1 MRIAAFALF
10 SFALIGTSAYPG
22 DGQDKKN
29 TPATK
34 LIRPI
39 GQKKGDDPKKDESKK
54 DEPKKEPEKKAV
66 PPVPKGPPE
75 FEIRFADDS
84 TVRANLLDPAI
95 VVTTKYGKLTI
106 PISEIR
112 RIELGFRYPE
122 GVEAKVNEAVT
133 DLGAAD
139 FAVREAAEKTLLD
152 LKEFALPAVRKA
164 AKSPDKEVVKRAESL
179 LAAFKEKLPDDR
191 KEPKEYDTVETG
203 EFTFQGKVETA
214 ALKARTKY
222 FAESSLKVAELR
234 GVRMAG
240 VESSDAIVID
250 SAKYGRPNDQT
261 WLETNIELTAGKP
274 LEISVSGT
282 IDLWPQQ
289 GGQYIVGPN
298 GQPQHGSVQIIS
310 PTGRAYQFSSG
321 TVIGR
326 VGPQGEPFVVG
337 IGMKSPR
344 INSSGKLYFK
354 IAGSPWGNPPSGSY
368 KATVKAGN

>member
-1 MRIAAFALF
+1 MRIAAFALL
-10 SFALIGTSAYPG
+10 AVGLIGGLGYRSDA
-22 DGQDKKN
+22 QEKKI

-34 LIRPI
+34 LARPI
-39 GQKKGDDPKKDESKK
+39 AQKKGEDASPKK
-54 DEPKKEPEKKAV
+54 DEPKKDDTEKKAA
-66 PPVPKGPPE
+66 PPKPPGPPE

-84 TVRANLLDPAI
+84 TVRANLLDPAV

-112 RIELGFRYPE
+112 RIELGFRFPE
-122 GVEAKVNEAVT
+122 GVEAKVTAAVN

-139 FAVREAAEKTLLD
+139 FAVREAAEKTLLE

-179 LAAFKEKLPDDR
+179 LAQFKEKLPDDR

-203 EFTFQGKVETA
+203 EFTFQGKVETV

-222 FAESSLKVAELR
+222 FAESSLKIAELR

-240 VESSDAIVID
+240 VDSSDAIVID
-250 SAKYGRPNDQT
+250 ASKYGRPNDQT

-274 LEISVSGT
+274 LEITVTGT

-289 GGQYIVGPN
+289 GGQYVVGPN
-298 GQPQHGSVQIIS
+298 GQPQQGSVQIIS
-310 PTGRAYQFSSG
+310 PSGRAYQYSSG
-321 TVIGR
+321 TLIGR

-337 IGMKSPR
+337 ASFKSAR

-354 IAGSPWGNPPSGSY
+354 IAGSPWGNPSSGSY